1 MINKHNIIDLFS
13 GCGGFGLGA
22 ELAGF
27 QTYAAIDIDSD
38 LQSAY
43 KRNFPMAHVIN
54 GDLSSFSKDAWKFI
68 LGDKEIDGIIGGPP
82 CQGFSRM
89 GKKDKDD
96 PRNSLIFHFYRHIKN
111 IRPKF
116 FVMENVEGILDKG
129 SRSVLFSALDL
140 VSDDYQIIGPLVIDA
155 SNYGAPTIRKR
166 VIVVGYLADYVEKI
180 DSTDIHPSFNYKKT
194 FVKDAISDLP
204 SPIDQV
210 KDVNNYGWAKYPNI
224 KKSILSDYAKKMR
237 APAPEGLGWV
247 TSKNNIKNKIISG
260 NFATLHTKA
269 VIEPYSKVK
278 QGQVDDISR
287 FLRLDWNGLC
297 PTLRAGTGSDKGS
310 FQAARPI
317 HPEEPRV
324 ITVREAARLQGFP
337 DWFSFHHTKW
347 HSFRMIGNS
356 VSPIVSE
363 FILSMIKNKISQ
375 CDYRSKISLK

>member
-1 MINKHNIIDLFS
+1 MSNKHNIIDLFS

-27 QTYAAIDIDSD
+27 RTYAAIDIDSD

-43 KRNFPMAHVIN
+43 QRNFPMAHVIN
-54 GDLSSFSKDAWKFI
+54 GDLSLFSKEAWKFI
-68 LGDKEIDGIIGGPP
+68 LGDKEIDGVIGGPP

-96 PRNSLIFHFYRHIKN
+96 PRNSLIFHFYRHIN
-111 IRPKF
+111 IIRPKF
-116 FVMENVEGILDKG
+116 FVMENVEGILDKE
-129 SRSVLFSALDL
+129 SRDSLFSALDL
-140 VSDDYQIIGPLVIDA
+140 VSNDYQIVGPIVIDA
-155 SNYGAPTIRKR
+155 SSYGAPTIRKR
-166 VIVVGYLADYVEKI
+166 VIVIGYRADCVDKI
-180 DSTDIHPSFNYKKT
+180 DVSDLSPSFFGKRH

-204 SPIDQV
+204 SPIAQV
-210 KDVNNYGWAKYPNI
+210 KDIDNYGWAKYPKN
-224 KKSILSDYAKKMR
+224 KKSILSEYAKKMR

-247 TSKNNIKNKIISG
+247 ISNNNIKNKTISG
-260 NFATLHTKA
+260 NFATLHTKV
-269 VIEPYSKVK
+269 VIERYSKVK
-278 QGQVDDISR
+278 QGHVDDISR

-317 HPEEPRV
+317 HPDEPRV

-363 FILSMIKNKISQ
+363 YILSMIKKKI
-375 CDYRSKISLK
+375 

>member
-1 MINKHNIIDLFS
+1 M
-13 GCGGFGLGA
+13 
-22 ELAGF
+22 
-27 QTYAAIDIDSD
+27 
-38 LQSAY
+38 
-43 KRNFPMAHVIN
+43 
-54 GDLSSFSKDAWKFI
+54 
-68 LGDKEIDGIIGGPP
+68 
-82 CQGFSRM
+82 
-89 GKKDKDD
+89 
-96 PRNSLIFHFYRHIKN
+96 
-111 IRPKF
+111 
-116 FVMENVEGILDKG
+116 
-129 SRSVLFSALDL
+129 
-140 VSDDYQIIGPLVIDA
+140 
-155 SNYGAPTIRKR
+155 
-166 VIVVGYLADYVEKI
+166 GYLADYVEKI
-180 DSTDIHPSFNYKKT
+180 DSTDIHSSLNHKKT

-210 KDVNNYGWAKYPNI
+210 KDINNYGWAKYPDI

-269 VIEPYSKVK
+269 VIERYSKVE

-363 FILSMIKNKISQ
+363 FILSMIKNKISL
-375 CDYRSKISLK
+375 CDYRSKFSLK